1 MLVDCAWYSTALSNC
16 AKVDT
21 ILFLPMQSMS
31 VACIIW
37 ANELKKFVINI
48 APFTSCLVREIRMVV
63 REVYAT
69 QDDSHVI
76 YLFLVNQRDRHYSLV
91 SRKPL
96 LMLTNLLG
104 MFICN
109 WLVVT
114 CNGLLADG
122 TRENIASYFFAEL
135 FESLP
140 YVTWAILWVR
150 FLFWVILR
158 CWEYFS
164 LPWDLGL
171 VKNSFLQFLGHHDV
185 CVIIILYA
193 VVLCP
198 LSVTD
203 GWVSEV
209 AKFAPKLR
217 VLRYVGDKD
226 HRCNLRREMFEHV
239 IEQSSPSYVSFESC
253 CCIQIPIWKWVIK
266 GLTALRWSLHFNPS
280 RLPCVLFVGTAIT
293 FWRAIDY
300 VRHSIDGSGF
310 SFSNSMALCNHRWST
325 KT

>member
-1 MLVDCAWYSTALSNC
+1 MQHKMILMLYISFRST
-16 AKVDT
+16 
-21 ILFLPMQSMS
+21 S
-31 VACIIW
+31 VIG
-37 ANELKKFVINI
+37 
-48 APFTSCLVREIRMVV
+48 
-63 REVYAT
+63 
-69 QDDSHVI
+69 
-76 YLFLVNQRDRHYSLV
+76 YSLV

-140 YVTWAILWVR
+140 YVTWAILWVQ

-171 VKNSFLQFLGHHDV
+171 VKNYFLQFLGHCDV

-217 VLRYVGDKD
+217 VLRYVGDKN
-226 HRCNLRREMFEHV
+226 HRCNLRREMYEHV
-239 IEQSSPSYVSFESC
+239 IEQSSPSYVSFWILLLHTNPDLKVSY
-253 CCIQIPIWKWVIK
+253 K
-266 GLTALRWSLHFNPS
+266 GF
-280 RLPCVLFVGTAIT
+280 
-293 FWRAIDY
+293 
-300 VRHSIDGSGF
+300 DGS
-310 SFSNSMALCNHRWST
+310 
-325 KT
+325 